1 MLTSGFTPKFYCGR
15 GECGICPMTVVS
27 ADGAIEHRD
36 HVLKPNERDSRFC
49 ICVSRLKSGTIV
61 LDG

>member
-1 MLTSGFTPKFYCGR
+1 VSGYTPKFYCGR

-36 HVLKPNERDSRFC
+36 HTLKPEERASRIC
-49 ICVSRLKSGTIV
+49 ICVSRLKGGKLV
-61 LDG
+61 LDA